1 MYKLK
6 QIGKTLKEC
15 FTGENIYLAPTV
27 SRIKKKKFKSPEP
40 KAQVRFSDKN
50 VFIVC
55 HHCVVFTVVVV
66 NFSYLSFLFLQNC

>member
-27 SRIKKKKFKSPEP
+27 SRIKKTF
-40 KAQVRFSDKN
+40 
-50 VFIVC
+50 
-55 HHCVVFTVVVV
+55 
-66 NFSYLSFLFLQNC
+66 